1 LIFFTSNSGVSTT
14 INFSKIKYVYIS
26 LTIFLKNFYLYKRIN
41 IDFIIFINLIFIFN
55 LFKKMEQKDLILT
68 SLRSNQFEL
77 LFKQLETGELP
88 DTIDY
93 LSNIEHGDFWKCINK
108 YTNKLITSLHLDD
121 VDDDDVEDNEKIIV
135 VEQLSQSISFLKQ
148 IIQIIPLYF
157 NIKHRSEYLLQT
169 IEDLHDILI
178 PLNDELFGAVSLKTS
193 ISRICEHWWIKEEN
207 GAENLI
213 TQLIPFYLL
222 TSLGPKS
229 VDADIKR
236 VFNIRGSFML
246 LDFDDPS
253 IESIRNLLLRC
264 FINPSYLKLS
274 EGRRFL
280 AYLFSVNQGLHSL
293 FVSVMKPQLGAGI
306 KGISTSYG
314 DMLFRAFKECKSIS
328 ITSNNSGPTDKEIE
342 ISDIMQGIVHEAI
355 HACESKYFKSLRIVL
370 SVFSNQ
376 KNVKGVDSFL
386 LLVYGPILWR
396 SLRCANALVRV
407 QATILFFDTFPLHD
421 PDSSA
426 QDGDILLQKQFD
438 LLTSLL
444 KDSDHR
450 VRSSAASGVCHI
462 LRDFW
467 SSVPFSTTKQIL
479 SYVVGTLGSDA
490 SCSNVRL
497 AVVSGLGELLEQPL
511 SHSVLKNL
519 LPLLTNTI
527 HDSAEKVRIGFIEIL
542 CKVKS
547 IRGMHF
553 YNIIP
558 VDQLIQRLHEDYNKP
573 SITSVMTK
581 LLLHSYYPQ
590 GDKSVA
596 PMGPEQTRRCIKFV
610 RHNSIAAE
618 AFYSNLLQYT
628 SVGSV
633 SKLSIMI
640 FTLFIDDFSGY
651 NLLEEDIEDV
661 GALGV
666 GIEDKKDIED
676 NGGKRRRNTN
686 ESNNNFLSDSTLL
699 SGMMNVLLACFYSIS
714 DKVTHENH
722 LASNEILRSFFT
734 TESILKV
741 FLSLIEK
748 EKNNENLTIIPTY
761 LKLIAL
767 VNKSLVTLE
776 SGDEDEEESDNLL
789 KTLVFES
796 YQSTFLSQDDNA
808 QLEHAIATVEIFF
821 AKGQMV
827 IIVSFISIIFSCK
840 SNNFYCSGYSISSNL
855 LCFSIRV

>member
-1 LIFFTSNSGVSTT
+1 
-14 INFSKIKYVYIS
+14 
-26 LTIFLKNFYLYKRIN
+26 
-41 IDFIIFINLIFIFN
+41 
-55 LFKKMEQKDLILT
+55 MEQKELILT
-68 SLRSNQFEL
+68 SIRLNQFDL
-77 LFKQLETGELP
+77 LFKQLEIGGLP
-88 DTIDY
+88 DTVDY
-93 LSNIEHGDFWKCINK
+93 LSNIEHDEFWKCINK
-108 YTNKLITSLHLDD
+108 YTKELIASLNLDD
-121 VDDDDVEDNEKIIV
+121 GDDDDENNIV
-135 VEQLSQSISFLKQ
+135 VEEHTEEQLLLSISLLKQ

-157 NIKHRSEYLLQT
+157 KIKHRSEYLLQT
-169 IEDLHDILI
+169 IQDLHDILI
-178 PLNDELFGAVSLKTS
+178 PLNDELFGATSLKTA

-253 IESIRNLLLRC
+253 IESISNLLVRC
-264 FINPSYLKLS
+264 FINPSYLKVS

-306 KGISTSYG
+306 KGISSSYG
-314 DMLFRAFKECKSIS
+314 DILFRAFKESKGIS
-328 ITSNNSGPTDKEIE
+328 TDNNNGPTDKEIE
-342 ISDIMQGIVHEAI
+342 ISDMMQGIVHEAI
-355 HACESKYFKSLRIVL
+355 HACDCKYFKSLRTVL

-386 LLVYGPILWR
+386 LVVYGPILWR

-426 QDGDILLQKQFD
+426 QDGDTLLQKQFD

-467 SSVPFSTTKQIL
+467 SSVPTSTTKQIL

-519 LPLLTNTI
+519 LPLLANTI

-553 YNIIP
+553 YNIVP
-558 VDQLIQRLHEDYNKP
+558 VDQLIQRLQEDCNKP
-573 SITSVMTK
+573 AITNVMTK

-618 AFYSNLLQYT
+618 AFYSNLLNYT

-651 NLLEEDIEDV
+651 NFLEDDTDEV
-661 GALGV
+661 GAVAVGV
-666 GIEDKKDIED
+666 GIEDKKDS
-676 NGGKRRRNTN
+676 GGKRRRNTN
-686 ESNNNFLSDSTLL
+686 DSSNNNLLSDSTLL
-699 SGMMNVLLACFYSIS
+699 SGMMRVLLTCFSSIS

-722 LASNEILRSFFT
+722 SASYEILRSFFT

-748 EKNNENLTIIPTY
+748 EKNDTNLSIIPTY
-761 LKLIAL
+761 VKLIAL
-767 VNKSLVTLE
+767 VNKSLLSLE
-776 SGDEDEEESDNLL
+776 NGDEDEEESDSLL

-796 YQSTFLSQDDNA
+796 YQSTCLSQGVNA

-821 AKGQMV
+821 VKGQMV
-827 IIVSFISIIFSCK
+827 
-840 SNNFYCSGYSISSNL
+840 
-855 LCFSIRV
+855 